1 MNEISNQLKALTLV
15 CTLSPSPAESS
26 TDKLAHDVDA
36 ELSKYNVEN
45 EFIRVVDYNIKPGV
59 KTDMG
64 DGDEW
69 PLIREKM
76 LAADIFILATPTW
89 VGQMSSV
96 ALRIIERLDAELSE
110 SDAQGRPLTFDKVA
124 AVAIVGNEDGAHKIT
139 ADVFQGLNDLGFTI
153 PAQGAT
159 YWNGEAM
166 QRIDYKDLLNIPEK
180 VAAANA
186 TLARNVAHLAQL
198 LKSKKYPAETKG

>member
-1 MNEISNQLKALTLV
+1 MRCMTETSNELKALTLI
-15 CTLSPSPAESS
+15 CTLTPSPAESS
-26 TDKLAHDVDA
+26 SDKLAHDVDT
-36 ELSKYNVEN
+36 ELRKYNVKN
-45 EFIRVVDYNIKPGV
+45 EFIRVVDFNVKPGV
-59 KTDMG
+59 ETDMG

-69 PLIREKM
+69 PFIRQKM
-76 LAADIFILATPTW
+76 LDADIFIIATPTW

-110 SDAQGRPLTFDKVA
+110 TDSQGRPLTFGKVA

-153 PAQGAT
+153 PAQAAT

-166 QRIDYKDLLNIPEK
+166 QRIDYKDLSEIPEK
-180 VAAANA
+180 VAQANA
-186 TLARNVAHLAQL
+186 TLARNLAHVARL
-198 LKSKKYPAETKG
+198 LKSNEYLA

>member
-1 MNEISNQLKALTLV
+1 MADTPTELKALTLI

-26 TDKLAHDVDA
+26 SDKLAHDVNA
-36 ELSKYNVEN
+36 ELQKYNVNN
-45 EFIRVVDYNIKPGV
+45 EFIRVVDYNVKPGV
-59 KTDMG
+59 EIDMG
-64 DGDEW
+64 DGDDW
-69 PLIREKM
+69 PMIRQKM
-76 LAADIFILATPTW
+76 LAADIFIIATPTW

-96 ALRIIERLDAELSE
+96 ALRVIERLDAELSE
-110 SDAQGRPLTFDKVA
+110 TDDKGRPLTFGKVA

-166 QRIDYKDLLNIPEK
+166 HQVDYKDLSEIPEK
-180 VAAANA
+180 VASANA
-186 TLARNVAHLAQL
+186 TLARNLAHVARL
-198 LKSKKYPAETKG
+198 LKSNEYPAVE

>member
-1 MNEISNQLKALTLV
+1 MADTPTELKALTLI

-26 TDKLAHDVDA
+26 SDKLAHDVDA
-36 ELSKYNVEN
+36 ELQKYNVNN
-45 EFIRVVDYNIKPGV
+45 EFIRVVDYNVKPGV
-59 KTDMG
+59 EIDMG
-64 DGDEW
+64 DGDDW
-69 PLIREKM
+69 PMIRQKM
-76 LAADIFILATPTW
+76 LAADIFIIATPTW

-96 ALRIIERLDAELSE
+96 ALRVIERLDAELSE
-110 SDAQGRPLTFDKVA
+110 TDDKGRPLTFGKVA

-166 QRIDYKDLLNIPEK
+166 HQVDYKDLSEIPEK
-180 VAAANA
+180 VASANA
-186 TLARNVAHLAQL
+186 TLARNLAHVARL
-198 LKSKKYPAETKG
+198 LKSNEYPAVE

>member
-1 MNEISNQLKALTLV
+1 MADTPTELKALTLI

-26 TDKLAHDVDA
+26 SDKLAHDVDA
-36 ELSKYNVEN
+36 ELQKYNVNN
-45 EFIRVVDYNIKPGV
+45 EFIRVVDYNVKPGV
-59 KTDMG
+59 EIDMG
-64 DGDEW
+64 DGDDW
-69 PLIREKM
+69 PMIRQKM
-76 LAADIFILATPTW
+76 LAADIFIIATPTW

-96 ALRIIERLDAELSE
+96 ALRVIERLDAELSE
-110 SDAQGRPLTFDKVA
+110 TDDKGRPLTFGKVA

-166 QRIDYKDLLNIPEK
+166 HQVDYKDLSEIPEK
-180 VAAANA
+180 VASANA
-186 TLARNVAHLAQL
+186 TLARNLAHIARL
-198 LKSKKYPAETKG
+198 LKSNEYPAVE